1 MMQKMLLIESKLV
14 VRDAILPL
22 FGVLLPVALL
32 GFGFIPGTTR
42 PDPDLHGLLGID
54 TVIPS
59 LAIAVALALVGT
71 VMLPT
76 YMASYRERGILRRLA
91 TTPATPRVLLGAQLV
106 IHIVVILV
114 TVVAVLGIGT
124 GVMGMSVPRHAFG
137 FVLALT
143 LSILALFS
151 IGLIVAAVA
160 PNARVANGVGLL
172 LWFLSAFFAGIYLP
186 KEQMPHLLSR
196 IGDFTPLGAARQ
208 AIQDAWG
215 GSGPQPQHLIVLA
228 AVAAICGAVALKLF
242 RWQ

>member
-1 MMQKMLLIESKLV
+1 MMQKMLLTESKLV

-42 PDPDLHGLLGID
+42 PDQKLHGLLGID

-59 LAIAVALALVGT
+59 LAIAVALAMVGAI
-71 VMLPT
+71 MLPT

-91 TTPATPRVLLGAQLV
+91 TTPATPRVLLGAQLI
-106 IHIVVILV
+106 IHVAVILV

-124 GVMGMSVPRHAFG
+124 GAMGMSVPRHAFG

-151 IGLIVAAVA
+151 IGLVVAAVV

-172 LWFLSAFFAGIYLP
+172 IWFVSAFFAGIYLP

-228 AVAAICGAVALKLF
+228 VVAAICGTAALKLF

>member
-1 MMQKMLLIESKLV
+1 L
-14 VRDAILPL
+14 
-22 FGVLLPVALL
+22 
-32 GFGFIPGTTR
+32 R
-42 PDPDLHGLLGID
+42 PP
-54 TVIPS
+54 
-59 LAIAVALALVGT
+59 
-71 VMLPT
+71 PT
-76 YMASYRERGILRRLA
+76 P
-91 TTPATPRVLLGAQLV
+91 TTPRDLLGAQLI
-106 IHIVVILV
+106 IHVAVVLV
-114 TVVAVLGIGT
+114 TVAAVLAIGT

-151 IGLIVAAVA
+151 IGLVVAAVA

-172 LWFLSAFFAGIYLP
+172 IWFVSAFFAGIYLP

-215 GSGPQPQHLIVLA
+215 GSGPQLQHLIVLA
-228 AVAAICGAVALKLF
+228 VVAAIGGTAALKLF